1 MLKIR
6 FFEQHVGQKYLNG
19 EIPGFLHS
27 YAGQEAVAAG
37 FCSALNESDYIT
49 STHRG
54 HGHVIAKGADV
65 KKMMAEIYGKANGL
79 CKGKGGSMHIADF
92 NLRIIG
98 ANGIVGG
105 GIPISG
111 GIGLS
116 VKMRNT
122 TDVVVCFFGD
132 GASNQG
138 SFHEALNLAS
148 VWKLPVIFVCE
159 NNLYA
164 LSTPQKHHQNIKD
177 ISVRKNSYNIY
188 GSTISGNNVLQVFE
202 EADKV
207 VNMARRGNG
216 PCLVECKTYR
226 KYGHYIGDSCV
237 YIDKEERKIW
247 DNLDPILN
255 YKTYLL
261 DNKILNK
268 DELNSIEKKVEKE
281 IIDAE
286 EYARNDDY
294 PEPEDSLKDLYV
306 GELETLCL

>member
-6 FFEQHVGQKYLNG
+6 FFEQYVGRKYING

-27 YAGQEAVAAG
+27 YAGQEAIAAG
-37 FCSALNESDYIT
+37 FCAALNKSDYIT

-65 KKMMAEIYGKANGL
+65 KRMMAEIYGKASGL

-92 NLRIIG
+92 NLGIIG

-105 GIPISG
+105 GIPVSNG
-111 GIGLS
+111 VGLS
-116 VKMRNT
+116 IKMRNT
-122 TDVVVCFFGD
+122 GEVVVCFFGD

-164 LSTPQKHHQNIKD
+164 LSTPQKYHQNIRN
-177 ISVRKNSYNIY
+177 ISSRKEAYNIY
-188 GSTISGNNVLQVFE
+188 GKTVNGNNVLEVFN
-202 EADKV
+202 EAIKV
-207 VNMARRGNG
+207 IKMAREGKG
-216 PCLVECKTYR
+216 PCLVECQTYR
-226 KYGHYIGDSCV
+226 KYGHYIGDPGIYV
-237 YIDKEERKIW
+237 DKDEKNFWEK
-247 DNLDPILN
+247 LDPILN

-268 DELNSIEKKVEKE
+268 EILEFVEKE
-281 IIDAE
+281 VEEEIIEAE
-286 EYARNDDY
+286 KYAKNASF
-294 PEPEDSLKDLYV
+294 PEPQDALKDLYA
-306 GELETLCL
+306 GELEKLCL

>member
-37 FCSALNESDYIT
+37 FCAALNKSDYIT

-65 KKMMAEIYGKANGL
+65 KRMMAEIYGKASGL

-92 NLRIIG
+92 SLRIIG

-105 GIPISG
+105 GIPISN

-116 VKMRNT
+116 IKMKNAS
-122 TDVVVCFFGD
+122 DVVVCFFGD

-138 SFHEALNLAS
+138 TFHEALNLAS

-164 LSTPQKHHQNIKD
+164 LSTPQKSHQNIKN
-177 ISVRKNSYNIY
+177 ISIRKESYNIY
-188 GSTISGNNVLQVFE
+188 GRTISGNNVLEVFD
-202 EADKV
+202 EAAKV
-207 VNMARRGNG
+207 IDIVREGKG
-216 PCLVECKTYR
+216 PCLVECQTYR
-226 KYGHYIGDSCV
+226 KYGHYIGDACLYV
-237 YIDKEERKIW
+237 DKIEKEHWNK
-247 DNLDPILN
+247 LDPILN

-261 DNKILNK
+261 DNSVLSEN
-268 DELNSIEKKVEKE
+268 ELNSYEKEVEKE
-281 IIDAE
+281 IIEAI
-286 EYARNDDY
+286 EYAKNAGF
-294 PEPEDSLKDLYV
+294 PEPQDALKDLYT
-306 GELETLCL
+306 GEVEKLCL

>member
-6 FFEQHVGQKYLNG
+6 FFEQHAGQKYLNG

-37 FCSALNESDYIT
+37 FCSALNKTDYIT

-54 HGHVIAKGADV
+54 HGHMIAKGADV

-92 NLRIIG
+92 NSRIIG
-98 ANGIVGG
+98 AIGIVGG
-105 GIPISG
+105 GIPISN

-116 VKMRNT
+116 IKMRNAN
-122 TDVVVCFFGD
+122 DVVVCFFGD

-138 SFHEALNLAS
+138 SFHEALNLGS
-148 VWKLPVIFVCE
+148 IWNLPVIYVCE

-177 ISVRKNSYNIY
+177 ISIRKKSYGIY
-188 GSTISGNNVLQVFE
+188 GKTINGNNVLEVFN
-202 EADKV
+202 EAEKV
-207 VNMARRGNG
+207 VNIAREGKG
-216 PCLVECKTYR
+216 PCIIECKTYR
-226 KYGHYIGDSCV
+226 KYGHYIGDPGL
-237 YIDKEERKIW
+237 YIDKEERKLW
-247 DNLDPILN
+247 DKLDPILN
-255 YKTYLL
+255 YKIYLS
-261 DNKILNK
+261 DNKILNEDK
-268 DELNSIEKKVEKE
+268 LNSIEKEVEKE

-286 EYARNDDY
+286 EYAKNASY

-306 GELETLCL
+306 GELETQCL